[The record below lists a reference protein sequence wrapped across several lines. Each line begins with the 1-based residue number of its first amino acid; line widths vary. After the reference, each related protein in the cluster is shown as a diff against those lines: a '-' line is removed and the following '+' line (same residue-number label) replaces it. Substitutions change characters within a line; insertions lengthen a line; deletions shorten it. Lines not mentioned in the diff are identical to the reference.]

1 MRRVIAVSIS
11 LLMLLG
17 FSVLASAATEL
28 TLPGEGPYRVWTD
41 TNPNSA
47 PIDAIEPK
55 ELTVSIESKGWIMVE
70 DVSAGTLFAEG
81 IVLEA
86 PRRAIKLDDFN
97 RIPETSIRVTHL
109 GNPVSAMSVIVTQE
123 TTSLRGMIT
132 PSDNGE
138 VTFNGLKIG
147 ELTVR
152 LEGRS
157 NGKPISPAIEQRFTL
172 TPKLGPLEISV
183 AQEVDTVG
191 ASEPAEAK
199 PEVLA
204 PSPPQQGNPIG
215 RVIMGLLFLAI
226 TAGLV
231 LYAYRWVKANPTQV
245 DQVLKKAGIEIPKDG
260 AGAPPDDPDAPDPIV
275 ATAAPKPPSQIIL
288 SSDPG
293 LVSSAAAVFTPRFVD
308 ELGRAMELPDGIHQ
322 VTREPGSP
330 LSVSDPSIS
339 RAHARV
345 SVQNGTVSVFDEG
358 STNGTFVNGN
368 RIDAETQLRAG
379 DTVQFGTK
387 RFRLEG

>member
-1 MRRVIAVSIS
+1 MIAVSIS
-11 LLMLLG
+11 LLMLVGL
-17 FSVLASAATEL
+17 SVLASAATEL

-47 PIDAIEPK
+47 PRDVIQPK

-70 DVSAGTLFAEG
+70 DVAAGTLFAEG
-81 IVLEA
+81 IVPEA
-86 PRRAIKLDDFN
+86 PRRAVKLDDFN
-97 RIPETSIRVTHL
+97 RIPETRVRVTHL
-109 GNPVSAMSVIVTQE
+109 GKPVSAMSVIVTQR
-123 TTSLRGMIT
+123 TTSLRAMIS
-132 PSDNGE
+132 PSDKGE
-138 VTFNGLKIG
+138 VTFYGLKIG

-157 NGKPISPAIEQRFTL
+157 KGEPISPAIEQRFTL
-172 TPKLGPLEISV
+172 TPKQGSLEISV

-191 ASEPAEAK
+191 ASEPAESK
-199 PEVLA
+199 PEMPATTA
-204 PSPPQQGNPIG
+204 PEQGNPIG

-226 TAGLV
+226 TAALV
-231 LYAYRWVKANPTQV
+231 LYAYRWVKANPAQV

-260 AGAPPDDPDAPDPIV
+260 ASPTPDDPDAPDPIAA
-275 ATAAPKPPSQIIL
+275 ATPSSPSQIIL
-288 SSDPG
+288 PSDPG
-293 LVSSAAAVFTPRFVD
+293 LVSASSTVFAPRLVD
-308 ELGRAMELPDGIHQ
+308 ELGQLLELPEGTHQ
-322 VTREPGSP
+322 VTREPGSA
-330 LSVSDPSIS
+330 LSVADPSIS

-345 SVQNGTVSVFDEG
+345 SVQNGIVSEIDEG

-368 RIDAETQLRAG
+368 RIDAETQLQPG

>member
-1 MRRVIAVSIS
+1 MIAVSVS

-70 DVSAGTLFAEG
+70 DVAAGTLFAEG
-81 IVLEA
+81 IVPEA

-97 RIPETSIRVTHL
+97 RIPETTVRITHL
-109 GNPVSAMSVIVTQE
+109 GKPVSAMSVIVTQE

-132 PSDNGE
+132 PSDKGE
-138 VTFNGLKIG
+138 VTFYGLKIG

-191 ASEPAEAK
+191 TSESAEAK

-204 PSPPQQGNPIG
+204 PPPAEQGNPIG

-260 AGAPPDDPDAPDPIV
+260 AGAPADDPDAPDPIT
-275 ATAAPKPPSQIIL
+275 ATAAPQPPSQIIL
-288 SSDPG
+288 PSDPG
-293 LVSSAAAVFTPRFVD
+293 FVSSAAAVFTPRFVD
-308 ELGRAMELPDGIHQ
+308 ELGRALELPDGIHQ

-358 STNGTFVNGN
+358 STNGTFVNGT
-368 RIDAETQLRAG
+368 RIDAETQLRPG